1 MSSDV
6 RQFLGVSRSMTAKAF
21 TPCSPN
27 RAGFTM
33 AETIV
38 AIAVL
43 GIGVVSTIGTLTKTN
58 AIAAMSRNST
68 GAHTVLTNQ
77 VDLFQSMGPF
87 NPQKTNSDGTAQIP
101 KDTSHGSYPTYDM
114 SVGTHNISVN
124 GTDFNVPVYEYRD
137 VSNNLVLVVNGTLT
151 VIVTDLSASLP
162 NTYQA
167 AFTITFTYLNRN
179 YTYSISSIRTSDI

>member
-6 RQFLGVSRSMTAKAF
+6 KQFLGVSRSMTAKAF
-21 TPCSPN
+21 TLCSPN

-33 AETIV
+33 VETIV

-87 NPQKTNSDGTAQIP
+87 NPQKTNSDGTTQIP

-114 SVGTHNISVN
+114 TVGTHNISVN
-124 GTDFNVPVYEYRD
+124 GADFNVPVYEYRD

-151 VIVTDLSASLP
+151 VNVTDLSASLP